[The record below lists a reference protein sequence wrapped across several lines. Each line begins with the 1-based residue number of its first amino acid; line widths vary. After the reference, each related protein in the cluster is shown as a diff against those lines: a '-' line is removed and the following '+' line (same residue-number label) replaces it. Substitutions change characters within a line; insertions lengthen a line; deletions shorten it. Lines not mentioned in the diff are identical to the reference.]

1 MAMDP
6 TRPVRVCVR
15 FDSPQSVAY
24 RLFQQPP
31 GGQESPFATG
41 SSMDANPSCNNG
53 GPFPNGTVIRWFMLI
68 AGNPKTAFRIRIDI
82 EQGGT
87 DVVPPVIL
95 SGTTDTGGTAN
106 EFGEVTLAAVAA
118 GGAGGS

>member
-15 FDSPQSVAY
+15 FDSPHSVAY

-31 GGQESPFATG
+31 GGQESELATG
-41 SSMDANPSCNNG
+41 SSMDANPSCNTG
-53 GPFPNGTVIRWFMLI
+53 GPFPSGTVIRWFMLI
-68 AGNPKTAFRIRIDI
+68 AGNPKTAYRIRIDF
-82 EQGGT
+82 EQGGQ

-95 SGTTDTGGTAN
+95 SGTTDAGGTAN
-106 EFGEVTLAAVAA
+106 EFGEVAL
-118 GGAGGS
+118 